1 MSRRKLDEEKVSEVF
16 EDRRHSD
23 GRRKIKLRANE
34 RHALVRQQRAEAA
47 AALFLDLEVGRTW
60 AEIAEELGLSP
71 AQLRDLTKTDEFD
84 AAYTTLFAELGH
96 DPRFRA
102 AQAAVG
108 DLLPLAIRE
117 LKTLLTGPRTPAG
130 VKLKAVEKVLA
141 LNGLSNSPPPHS
153 DRQELAEFLGKH
165 NLSLTQ
171 VNNFN
176 VPPEYTERMSN
187 FHEVFNG
194 EVEEVSPPLLDDQS
208 QADDGAQAGETQEE
222 HGVDHLSVEEIREGP
237 VEPSENPDK

>member
-1 MSRRKLDEEKVSEVF
+1 MTRRRLKEIGQVF
-16 EDRRHSD
+16 EDRQYAD
-23 GRRKIKLRANE
+23 GRRKIKLRQSE
-34 RHALVRQQRAEAA
+34 RQALVRQQRAEAA

-60 AEIAEELGLSP
+60 AEIAQELGLSP
-71 AQLRDLTKTDEFD
+71 NQLRDLTKTEEFD
-84 AAYTTLFAELGH
+84 AAYTMLFAELGH

-108 DLLPLAIRE
+108 DLLPLAVRE
-117 LKTLLTGPRTPAG
+117 LKALLTGPRTPAG

-153 DRQELAEFLGKH
+153 DRQELAEFLGRH

-176 VPPEYTERMSN
+176 VPPEYAERMGSI
-187 FHEVFNG
+187 HEV
-194 EVEEVSPPLLDDQS
+194 VEGQVREELPPLLHDQG
-208 QADDGAQAGETQEE
+208 QADDGEQTSQAQEE
-222 HGVDHLSVEEIREGP
+222 QGVEQLAAEKLSGRRVESDE
-237 VEPSENPDK
+237 

>member
-1 MSRRKLDEEKVSEVF
+1 MTRRKLKDAHIGEVF
-16 EDRRHSD
+16 DDRQYAD
-23 GRRKIKLRANE
+23 GRRKIKLRQSE
-34 RHALVRQQRAEAA
+34 RQALVRQQRAEAA

-60 AEIAEELGLSP
+60 AEIAQELGLSP
-71 AQLRDLTKTDEFD
+71 HQLRDLTKTEEFD
-84 AAYTTLFAELGH
+84 AAYGMLFAELGH

-108 DLLPLAIRE
+108 DLLPLAVRE
-117 LKTLLTGPRTPAG
+117 LKALLTGPRTPAG

-153 DRQELAEFLGKH
+153 DRQELAEFLGRH

-176 VPPEYTERMSN
+176 VPAEYAQRMGN
-187 FHEVFNG
+187 IHEV
-194 EVEEVSPPLLDDQS
+194 VEAQVKEELPLLLHDQG
-208 QADDGAQAGETQEE
+208 QADDGEQAGQAQEE
-222 HGVDHLSVEEIREGP
+222 QGVE
-237 VEPSENPDK
+237 